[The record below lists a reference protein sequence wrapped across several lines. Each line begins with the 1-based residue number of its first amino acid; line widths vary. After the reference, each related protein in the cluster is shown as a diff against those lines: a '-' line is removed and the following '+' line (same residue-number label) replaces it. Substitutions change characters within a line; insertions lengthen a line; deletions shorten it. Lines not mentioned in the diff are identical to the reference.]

1 MMVLYNGELLPADAV
16 RLPLPNRGLYF
27 NDGFFET
34 LVWEPAGLRYLPHH
48 LARMKR
54 AAAALSLQLPAAL
67 ATGATLTATVR
78 QLAATAPEP
87 LQRIRL
93 QLWRSGGGLY
103 APTTPQT
110 DWLITTQPF
119 TAQETPI
126 QQCDFAETVRTH
138 ASPVSFCKGP
148 NALTYVLAAQE
159 RQQRGLEE
167 VILLSHEG
175 YVTETV
181 AAAIGWIREGVVYV
195 PAEAA
200 GGVAGTRLAHLQA
213 VAAEMGVRWEV
224 GLFQPQEL
232 LTAEAVFTA
241 NVAGIRAVE
250 AIGSVPFNSAS
261 HPLLLRLRHAEQE
274 NNRGRGPSC

>member
-34 LVWEPAGLRYLPHH
+34 LVWEPTGLRYLPHH
-48 LARMKR
+48 LARMQR
-54 AAAALSLQLPAAL
+54 AAAALGLQLPATL
-67 ATGATLTATVR
+67 ATGATLTTTVR

-110 DWLITTQPF
+110 DWLLTTQPF
-119 TAQETPI
+119 TALETPI

-138 ASPVSFCKGP
+138 ASAVSFCKGP

-159 RQQRGLEE
+159 RQRRGLDE

-175 YVTETV
+175 YVAETV
-181 AAAIGWIREGVVYV
+181 AACVGWVRAGILYV

-200 GGVAGTRLAHLQA
+200 GGIAGTRLAHLRG
-213 VAAEMGVRWEV
+213 VAASLGVSWQEGV
-224 GLFQPQEL
+224 YQPAEL
-232 LTAEAVFTA
+232 LRAEAVFTA
-241 NVAGIRAVE
+241 NIAGIRPVQ
-250 AIGSVPFNSAS
+250 AIHGQLFDSVA
-261 HPLLLRLRHAEQE
+261 HPLLRRLQKAE
-274 NNRGRGPSC
+274 R